1 MGAQL
6 IVAVSSCTCLVTSLD
21 HLWVSLARQ
30 LIGRT
35 TMAFPPIHRNALG
48 CYLVLYIVTGTCKLN
63 LLAML
68 YDSQSIHLAS
78 KPLPYPLVPFPG
90 PI

>member
-1 MGAQL
+1 
-6 IVAVSSCTCLVTSLD
+6 
-21 HLWVSLARQ
+21 
-30 LIGRT
+30 
-35 TMAFPPIHRNALG
+35 MAFLPIHRNALG

-78 KPLPYPLVPFPG
+78 NSPHSQVPSEKLGQGLGTRLHTPHVLDKLTNTNVAGSLDPFTLP
-90 PI
+90 